1 MNLKH
6 ICNKCPTPIY
16 PFRSVPIQ
24 VAIQQILRFPMKCR
38 WGSSMITLQ
47 RNADNIVDINI
58 YLLEIFL
65 SLDVFAKIKPLD
77 DKLFSV

>member
-16 PFRSVPIQ
+16 PFRSVSIQ
-24 VAIQQILRFPMKCR
+24 LALGVLTMKCW

-65 SLDVFAKIKPLD
+65 VLDVFAKIKPLD
-77 DKLFSV
+77 DKLFSI

>member
-1 MNLKH
+1 
-6 ICNKCPTPIY
+6 
-16 PFRSVPIQ
+16 
-24 VAIQQILRFPMKCR
+24 
-38 WGSSMITLQ
+38 MITLQ
-47 RNADNIVDINI
+47 RNADNFVDINI